1 MTQSDRIVRA
11 LGIAALGAALA
22 LLATAPLGAQEV
34 AIRDLTIPEGS
45 GPVRLVGYGLV
56 TGLSGTGDRVT
67 GTVGARHTVQSIAN
81 LLRNFEVQVPA
92 NLLRT
97 RNVAAVLVTA
107 EVSPF
112 LRPGGRFDVQVSSI
126 GDAQS
131 LRGGVLWMTPLV
143 SEVGGTPFAVAQ
155 GQMLLTEP
163 EGQRYGMRAATS
175 GRVTGGGIIEIE
187 LPRPDAKR
195 ATRLLL
201 REPDPVLAYRIAA
214 AIDSVADRKG
224 TAEVED
230 AGAIALK
237 PPGGAD
243 ELPALLA
250 QIADV
255 RIRQGAP
262 ARLLVDARDGT
273 VVAGADLVIGDGV
286 VATDGISIAI
296 GGSANEGAL
305 PSGATVQD
313 VAEALRASRATAA
326 QTAAVF
332 LALRDAGALRA
343 EVIVR

>member
-1 MTQSDRIVRA
+1 MIQNERLLRA
-11 LGIAALGAALA
+11 LGVAALGAALA
-22 LLATAPLGAQEV
+22 LLATAPLGAQ
-34 AIRDLTIPEGS
+34 AATIRDLTIPEGS
-45 GPVRLVGYGLV
+45 GPMRLVGYGLV

-92 NLLRT
+92 QMLRT

-143 SEVGGTPFAVAQ
+143 SDVGGTPFAAAQ
-155 GQMLLTEP
+155 GQLLLTEP

-175 GRVTGGGIIEIE
+175 GRVPAGGIVEVE

-201 REPDPVLAYRIAA
+201 REPDAVLAYRIAA

-237 PPGGAD
+237 PRGGAD

-250 QIADV
+250 LIGDV
-255 RIRQGAP
+255 RIAGHAP
-262 ARLLVDARDGT
+262 SRILVDARDGT
-273 VVAGADLVIGDGV
+273 VVAGGELVVGNGV
-286 VATDGISIAI
+286 VSTDGISLAI
-296 GGSANEGAL
+296 GGSPGSGAL
-305 PSGATVQD
+305 PSGATVQE
-313 VAEALRASRATAA
+313 VAEALRAARATAQ

-343 EVIVR
+343 EVVVR